1 MHAMTGSAKGAPRAH
16 RVPGRHWHWRVASRR
31 RALLVRGSAAALL
44 AVVGPG
50 LLAGLSDDDPA
61 GITTYSI
68 LGADH
73 GYELIWV
80 LVVATAMLI
89 LYHAI
94 AVRLGA
100 VTGQGLA
107 GLIRERFGV
116 RTAFA
121 MTTVLA
127 VANLGTTAAEFAGIA
142 AALDIAGVPR
152 QISVPAAAIGVSW
165 LVIGSQFK
173 RVEHVLLLLA
183 ATLSAYILA
192 GILAEPDWSAAARGA
207 LVPSLGLGRTE
218 VLVITA
224 TIGTTI
230 APWGL
235 AFIQSYAV
243 DKRLRPQDL
252 GLERV
257 DVVTGAVLT
266 GVIGFFV
273 VVACA
278 ATLHVSGQSIEDARD
293 AAIALEPLAGAW
305 SARLFGAGLLGAA
318 LLAVA
323 VVPLATAYSVA
334 EMFGTESRLDDR
346 VGEAR
351 VFYGT
356 YLGTMA
362 IGATIVLIPSV
373 PLVPVLYLTQA
384 LNAIL
389 LVPLLFVLNRLSS
402 DPELM
407 GEHVNSG
414 GVRILAWLATAT
426 LIVCVSALGI
436 VSLI

>member
-1 MHAMTGSAKGAPRAH
+1 M
-16 RVPGRHWHWRVASRR
+16 SRLR
-31 RALLVRGSAAALL
+31 IAAFL
-44 AVVGPG
+44 AVLGPG
-50 LLAGLSDDDPA
+50 ILAGLSDDDPA

-80 LVVATAMLI
+80 LVLATAMLI

-94 AVRLGA
+94 AVRVGA

-116 RTAFA
+116 RMAFA
-121 MTTVLA
+121 MTTVLI

-142 AALDIAGVPR
+142 SALGLAGVPR
-152 QISVPAAAIGVSW
+152 GISVPLAAVGVSW

-173 RVEHVLLLLA
+173 RIEHVLLILA

-192 GILAEPDWSAAARGA
+192 GALAGPDWSAAARGA
-207 LVPSLGLGRTE
+207 VVPSLSLGRAD

-252 GLERV
+252 SLERI
-257 DVVTGAVLT
+257 DVVAGAVLT

-273 VVACA
+273 VIACA
-278 ATLHVSGQSIEDARD
+278 ATLHATGRSIEDARD
-293 AAIALEPLAGAW
+293 AAVALEPLAGAW

-323 VVPLATAYSVA
+323 VVPLSTAYSVA
-334 EMFGTESRLDDR
+334 ETFGTESRLDDSFR
-346 VGEAR
+346 EAR
-351 VFYGT
+351 IFYAT

-362 IGATIVLIPSV
+362 VAAGIVLIPSV
-373 PLVPVLYLTQA
+373 PLVPVLYLSQA

-389 LVPLLFVLNRLSS
+389 LVPLLIVLNRLSG
-402 DPELM
+402 DTKLM
-407 GEHVNSG
+407 GEHASTPA
-414 GVRILAWLATAT
+414 VRMLAWSAT
-426 LIVCVSALGI
+426 LVLLACVLALGF
-436 VSLI
+436 VSLT

>member
-1 MHAMTGSAKGAPRAH
+1 MSRLRFGAFI
-16 RVPGRHWHWRVASRR
+16 
-31 RALLVRGSAAALL
+31 
-44 AVVGPG
+44 AVLGPG
-50 LLAGLSDDDPA
+50 ILAGLSDDDPA

-73 GYELIWV
+73 GYGLIWV
-80 LVVATAMLI
+80 LVIATAMLI

-107 GLIRERFGV
+107 GLVRERYGV

-121 MTTVLA
+121 MTAILVA
-127 VANLGTTAAEFAGIA
+127 ANLGTTAAEFAGIA
-142 AALDIAGVPR
+142 SALDLAGISR
-152 QISVPAAAIGVSW
+152 IFSVPVAAVGVSW

-183 ATLSAYILA
+183 ATLSAYVLA
-192 GILAEPDWSAAARGA
+192 GALAGPDWSAAARGA
-207 LVPSLGLGRTE
+207 VVPSLSLGRTE

-224 TIGTTI
+224 TVGTTI

-252 GLERV
+252 GLELV
-257 DVVTGAVLT
+257 DVVAGAVLT

-273 VVACA
+273 VIACA
-278 ATLHVSGQSIEDARD
+278 ATLHVTGHSITHARD

-318 LLAVA
+318 LLALA
-323 VVPLATAYSVA
+323 IVPLSTAYSVA
-334 EMFGTESRLDDR
+334 ETFGTECRLDDR
-346 VGEAR
+346 LGEAR
-351 VFYGT
+351 IFYGT

-362 IGATIVLIPSV
+362 IAAVIVLIPSV
-373 PLVPVLYLTQA
+373 PLVPVLYLSQA

-389 LVPLLFVLNRLSS
+389 LVPLLVVLNRLSG
-402 DPELM
+402 DRRLM
-407 GEHVNSG
+407 GEHASTPV
-414 GVRILAWLATAT
+414 VRTLSWTATAV
-426 LIVCVSALGI
+426 LIACVLALAG
-436 VSLI
+436 VSLT

>member
-1 MHAMTGSAKGAPRAH
+1 M
-16 RVPGRHWHWRVASRR
+16 SRLR
-31 RALLVRGSAAALL
+31 IAAFL
-44 AVVGPG
+44 AVLGPG
-50 LLAGLSDDDPA
+50 ILAGLSDDDPA

-80 LVVATAMLI
+80 LVLATAMLI

-94 AVRLGA
+94 AVRVGA

-121 MTTVLA
+121 MTTILI

-142 AALDIAGVPR
+142 SALGLAGVPR
-152 QISVPAAAIGVSW
+152 GISVPLAAVGVSW

-173 RVEHVLLLLA
+173 RIEHVLLILA

-192 GILAEPDWSAAARGA
+192 GALAGPDWSAAARGA
-207 LVPSLGLGRTE
+207 VVPSLSLGRAD

-252 GLERV
+252 SLERI
-257 DVVTGAVLT
+257 DVVAGAVLT

-273 VVACA
+273 VIACA
-278 ATLHVSGQSIEDARD
+278 ATLHATGRSIEDARD
-293 AAIALEPLAGAW
+293 AAVALEPLAGAW

-323 VVPLATAYSVA
+323 IVPLSTAYSVA
-334 EMFGTESRLDDR
+334 ETFGTESRLDDSFR
-346 VGEAR
+346 EAR
-351 VFYGT
+351 IFYAT

-362 IGATIVLIPSV
+362 VAAGIVLIPSV
-373 PLVPVLYLTQA
+373 PLVPVLYLSQA

-389 LVPLLFVLNRLSS
+389 LVPLLIVLNRLSG
-402 DPELM
+402 DTKLM
-407 GEHVNSG
+407 GEHASTPA
-414 GVRILAWLATAT
+414 VRVLAWSATIL
-426 LIVCVSALGI
+426 LIACVLALGF
-436 VSLI
+436 VSLT

>member
-1 MHAMTGSAKGAPRAH
+1 
-16 RVPGRHWHWRVASRR
+16 VRHLRI
-31 RALLVRGSAAALL
+31 AAFL
-44 AVVGPG
+44 AVLGPG
-50 LLAGLSDDDPA
+50 ILAGLSDDDPA

-73 GYELIWV
+73 GYALIWV
-80 LVVATAMLI
+80 LVLATAMLI
-89 LYHAI
+89 LYHTI

-116 RTAFA
+116 RAAVA
-121 MTTVLA
+121 MTSILV
-127 VANLGTTAAEFAGIA
+127 VANLGTTAAEFAGVA
-142 AALDIAGVPR
+142 AALDLAGVSR
-152 QISVPAAAIGVSW
+152 VISVPIAAVGVSW

-173 RVEHVLLLLA
+173 RVEHVLLALA

-192 GILAEPDWSAAARGA
+192 GSLAGPDWAAAARGA
-207 LVPSLGLGRTE
+207 VVPSLALDRTQ

-224 TIGTTI
+224 TVGTTI

-252 GLERV
+252 GLERI
-257 DVVTGAVLT
+257 DVVIGAVLT
-266 GVIGFFV
+266 GVIGFFIV
-273 VVACA
+273 IACA
-278 ATLHVSGQSIEDARD
+278 ATLHASGRSIDDARD

-318 LLAVA
+318 LLAA
-323 VVPLATAYSVA
+323 AIVPLSTAYSVA
-334 EMFGTESRLDDR
+334 ETFGTESRLDDR
-346 VGEAR
+346 LSEAR
-351 VFYGT
+351 VFYGS
-356 YLGTMA
+356 YIGTMTVA
-362 IGATIVLIPSV
+362 AVIVLIPSV
-373 PLVPVLYLTQA
+373 PLVPVLFLSQA

-402 DPELM
+402 DRRLM
-407 GEHVNSG
+407 GEYTSSPV
-414 GVRILAWLATAT
+414 VRVLAWSATSVLMACVAALAVVTF
-426 LIVCVSALGI
+426 L
-436 VSLI
+436 

>member
-1 MHAMTGSAKGAPRAH
+1 
-16 RVPGRHWHWRVASRR
+16 VSRLR
-31 RALLVRGSAAALL
+31 IAAFI
-44 AVVGPG
+44 AVLGPG
-50 LLAGLSDDDPA
+50 ILAGLSDDDPA

-80 LVVATAMLI
+80 LVLATAMLI

-94 AVRLGA
+94 AVRVGA

-107 GLIRERFGV
+107 GLVRERFGV

-121 MTTVLA
+121 MTTILII
-127 VANLGTTAAEFAGIA
+127 ANLGTTAAEFAGIA
-142 AALDIAGVPR
+142 SALGLAGVPR
-152 QISVPAAAIGVSW
+152 GVSVPLAAAGISW

-173 RVEHVLLLLA
+173 RIEHVLLILA

-192 GILAEPDWSAAARGA
+192 GALAGPDWSAAARGA
-207 LVPSLGLGRTE
+207 VVPSLSLGRAD

-224 TIGTTI
+224 TVGTTI

-252 GLERV
+252 SLERI
-257 DVVTGAVLT
+257 DVVAGAVLT

-273 VVACA
+273 VIACA
-278 ATLHVSGQSIEDARD
+278 ATLHATGRSIEDARD
-293 AAIALEPLAGAW
+293 AAVALEPLAGAW

-323 VVPLATAYSVA
+323 IVPLSTAYSVA
-334 EMFGTESRLDDR
+334 ETFGTESRLDDSFR
-346 VGEAR
+346 EAR
-351 VFYGT
+351 IFYAT
-356 YLGTMA
+356 YVATMTVA
-362 IGATIVLIPSV
+362 AVIVLIPSV
-373 PLVPVLYLTQA
+373 PLVPVLYLSQA

-389 LVPLLFVLNRLSS
+389 LVPLLVVLNRLSG
-402 DPELM
+402 DRKLM
-407 GEHVNSG
+407 GEYASTRA
-414 GVRILAWLATAT
+414 VRVLAWSATFV
-426 LIVCVSALGI
+426 LIACVLALGY
-436 VSLI
+436 VSLT

>member
-1 MHAMTGSAKGAPRAH
+1 MSRLRIAAF
-16 RVPGRHWHWRVASRR
+16 VAV
-31 RALLVRGSAAALL
+31 L
-44 AVVGPG
+44 GPG
-50 LLAGLSDDDPA
+50 ILAGLSDDDPA

-73 GYELIWV
+73 GYRLIWV
-80 LVVATAMLI
+80 LVIATAMLI

-107 GLIRERFGV
+107 GLIRERFGI
-116 RTAFA
+116 RTALA
-121 MTTVLA
+121 MTTILVI
-127 VANLGTTAAEFAGIA
+127 ANLGTTAAEFAGVA
-142 AALDIAGVPR
+142 AALDIAGIPR
-152 QISVPAAAIGVSW
+152 TVSVPAAAIGVSW
-165 LVIGSQFK
+165 LVIGSRFR
-173 RVEHVLLLLA
+173 RVEHVLLALA

-192 GILAEPDWSAAARGA
+192 GFLAGPDWSAAARGA
-207 LVPSLGLGRTE
+207 VIPSLSLGRTE

-224 TIGTTI
+224 TVGTTI

-243 DKRLRPQDL
+243 DKRLRPEDL

-257 DVVTGAVLT
+257 DVVAGAVLT

-273 VVACA
+273 VIACA
-278 ATLHVSGQSIEDARD
+278 ATLHASGRSIDDARD

-323 VVPLATAYSVA
+323 IVPLATAYSVA
-334 EMFGTESRLDDR
+334 ETFGTESRLDDSL
-346 VGEAR
+346 GEAR
-351 VFYGT
+351 IFYGT

-362 IGATIVLIPSV
+362 IAAVIVLIQAV
-373 PLVPVLYLTQA
+373 PLVPVLYLSQA

-402 DPELM
+402 DRELM
-407 GEHVNSG
+407 GEHASG
-414 GVRILAWLATAT
+414 PGVRALSWIATAV
-426 LIVCVSALGI
+426 LITCVGALGV
-436 VSLI
+436 VSVI

>member
-1 MHAMTGSAKGAPRAH
+1 
-16 RVPGRHWHWRVASRR
+16 VSRLR
-31 RALLVRGSAAALL
+31 IAAFL
-44 AVVGPG
+44 AVLGPG
-50 LLAGLSDDDPA
+50 ILAGLSDDDPA

-89 LYHAI
+89 LYHTV

-116 RTAFA
+116 RTACA
-121 MTTVLA
+121 MTAILVI
-127 VANLGTTAAEFAGIA
+127 ANLGTTAAEFAGIA
-142 AALDIAGVPR
+142 SALGLAGVPR
-152 QISVPAAAIGVSW
+152 GISVPVAAIGISW
-165 LVIGSQFK
+165 LVIGAQFK

-192 GILAEPDWSAAARGA
+192 GALAGPDWRAAARGA
-207 LVPSLGLGRTE
+207 VVPTLSLNRTD

-224 TIGTTI
+224 TVGTTI

-257 DVVTGAVLT
+257 DVIAGAILT

-273 VVACA
+273 VIACA
-278 ATLHVSGQSIEDARD
+278 ATLHVTGRSIEDARD
-293 AAIALEPLAGAW
+293 AATALEPLAGAW

-323 VVPLATAYSVA
+323 IVPLSTAYSVA
-334 EMFGTESRLDDR
+334 ETFGTESRLDDR
-346 VGEAR
+346 LGEAR
-351 VFYGT
+351 IFYGT

-362 IGATIVLIPSV
+362 IAAAIVLIPSV
-373 PLVPVLYLTQA
+373 PLVPVLFLSQA

-389 LVPLLFVLNRLSS
+389 LVPLLFVLNRLTG
-402 DPELM
+402 DRQLM
-407 GEHVNSG
+407 GEYANGPV
-414 GVRILAWLATAT
+414 VRVLTWSATAV
-426 LIVCVSALGI
+426 LVACVGALAV
-436 VSLI
+436 VSLT

>member
-1 MHAMTGSAKGAPRAH
+1 M
-16 RVPGRHWHWRVASRR
+16 SRLR
-31 RALLVRGSAAALL
+31 IAAFI
-44 AVVGPG
+44 AVLGPG
-50 LLAGLSDDDPA
+50 ILAGLSDDDPA

-80 LVVATAMLI
+80 LVLATAMLI

-94 AVRLGA
+94 AVRVGA

-107 GLIRERFGV
+107 GLIRERFGL

-121 MTTVLA
+121 MTTILI

-142 AALDIAGVPR
+142 SALGLAGVPR
-152 QISVPAAAIGVSW
+152 GVSVPLAAVGISW

-173 RVEHVLLLLA
+173 RIEHVLLILA

-192 GILAEPDWSAAARGA
+192 GALAGPDWSAAARGA
-207 LVPSLGLGRTE
+207 VVPSLSLGRAD

-224 TIGTTI
+224 TVGTTI

-252 GLERV
+252 SLERI
-257 DVVTGAVLT
+257 DVVAGAVLT

-278 ATLHVSGQSIEDARD
+278 ATLHATGRSIEDARD
-293 AAIALEPLAGAW
+293 AAVALEPLAGAW

-323 VVPLATAYSVA
+323 IVPLSTAYSVA
-334 EMFGTESRLDDR
+334 ETFGTESRLNDSFR
-346 VGEAR
+346 EAR
-351 VFYGT
+351 IFYAT
-356 YLGTMA
+356 YVATMTIA
-362 IGATIVLIPSV
+362 AVIVLIPSV
-373 PLVPVLYLTQA
+373 PLVPVLYLSQA

-389 LVPLLFVLNRLSS
+389 LVPLLVVLNRLSG
-402 DPELM
+402 DRQLM
-407 GEHVNSG
+407 GRHANSA
-414 GVRILAWLATAT
+414 VVTALAWTAT
-426 LIVCVSALGI
+426 LVLLACVLALAV
-436 VSLI
+436 VSLT

>member
-1 MHAMTGSAKGAPRAH
+1 MSLSRL
-16 RVPGRHWHWRVASRR
+16 RVA
-31 RALLVRGSAAALL
+31 AFL
-44 AVVGPG
+44 AVLGPG
-50 LLAGLSDDDPA
+50 VLAGLSDDDPA

-73 GYELIWV
+73 GYSLIWV
-80 LVVATAMLI
+80 LVLATAMLI

-94 AVRLGA
+94 AVRIGA

-116 RTAFA
+116 RTAFV
-121 MTTVLA
+121 MTTILI

-142 AALDIAGVPR
+142 SALDLAGVPR
-152 QISVPAAAIGVSW
+152 TISVPIAAAGISW
-165 LVIGSQFK
+165 LVIGSRFK
-173 RVEHVLLLLA
+173 RIEHVLL
-183 ATLSAYILA
+183 ILA
-192 GILAEPDWSAAARGA
+192 STLTAYVLAGVLAGPDWSAAARGA
-207 LVPSLGLGRTE
+207 LVPSLSLGRAD

-224 TIGTTI
+224 TVGTTI

-252 GLERV
+252 SLERV
-257 DVVTGAVLT
+257 DVVAGAVLT

-278 ATLHVSGQSIEDARD
+278 ATLHASGRSVEDARD
-293 AAIALEPLAGAW
+293 AAVALEPLAGAW
-305 SARLFGAGLLGAA
+305 AARLFGAGLLGAA

-323 VVPLATAYSVA
+323 IVPLSTAYSVA
-334 EMFGTESRLDDR
+334 ETFGTESRLDDKFR
-346 VGEAR
+346 QAR
-351 VFYGT
+351 IFYGT

-362 IGATIVLIPSV
+362 IAAIIVLIPSV
-373 PLVPVLYLTQA
+373 PLVPVLYLSQA

-389 LVPLLFVLNRLSS
+389 LVPLLVVLNRLSG
-402 DPELM
+402 DKRLM
-407 GEHVNSG
+407 GQYASTPL
-414 GVRILAWLATAT
+414 VRVLAWTAT
-426 LIVCVSALGI
+426 LVLIACVLALGF
-436 VSLI
+436 VSVT

>member
-1 MHAMTGSAKGAPRAH
+1 MNRL
-16 RVPGRHWHWRVASRR
+16 RI
-31 RALLVRGSAAALL
+31 AAFLGVL
-44 AVVGPG
+44 GPG
-50 LLAGLSDDDPA
+50 ILAGLSDDDPA

-142 AALDIAGVPR
+142 SALDIAGVPR

-273 VVACA
+273 VIACA

-323 VVPLATAYSVA
+323 IVPLATAYSVA

-346 VGEAR
+346 LGEAR
-351 VFYGT
+351 IFYGT

-362 IGATIVLIPSV
+362 IGAAIVLIPSV

-407 GEHVNSG
+407 GEHVSRG
-414 GVRILAWLATAT
+414 GVRMLAWLATAT
-426 LIVCVSALGI
+426 LIVCVGALGV

>member
-1 MHAMTGSAKGAPRAH
+1 M
-16 RVPGRHWHWRVASRR
+16 SRLR
-31 RALLVRGSAAALL
+31 IAAFL
-44 AVVGPG
+44 AVLGPG
-50 LLAGLSDDDPA
+50 ILAGLSDDDPA

-80 LVVATAMLI
+80 LVLATAMLI

-94 AVRLGA
+94 AVRVGA

-121 MTTVLA
+121 MTTILI

-142 AALDIAGVPR
+142 SALGLAGVPR
-152 QISVPAAAIGVSW
+152 GISVPLAAVGVSW

-173 RVEHVLLLLA
+173 RIEHVLLILA

-192 GILAEPDWSAAARGA
+192 GALAGPDWSAAARGA
-207 LVPSLGLGRTE
+207 VVPSLSLGRAD

-252 GLERV
+252 SLERI
-257 DVVTGAVLT
+257 DVVAGAVLT
-266 GVIGFFV
+266 GVIGFF
-273 VVACA
+273 
-278 ATLHVSGQSIEDARD
+278 
-293 AAIALEPLAGAW
+293 ALEPLAGAW

-323 VVPLATAYSVA
+323 IVPLSTAYSVA
-334 EMFGTESRLDDR
+334 ETFGTESRLDDSFR
-346 VGEAR
+346 EAR
-351 VFYGT
+351 IFYAT

-362 IGATIVLIPSV
+362 VAAGIVLIPSV
-373 PLVPVLYLTQA
+373 PLVPVLYLSQA

-389 LVPLLFVLNRLSS
+389 LVPLLIVLNRLSG
-402 DPELM
+402 DTKLM
-407 GEHVNSG
+407 GEHASTPA
-414 GVRILAWLATAT
+414 VRVLAWSATIL
-426 LIVCVSALGI
+426 LIACVLALGF
-436 VSLI
+436 VSLT

>member
-1 MHAMTGSAKGAPRAH
+1 M
-16 RVPGRHWHWRVASRR
+16 SRLR
-31 RALLVRGSAAALL
+31 IAALA
-44 AVVGPG
+44 AVLGPG

-73 GYELIWV
+73 GYALLWV
-80 LVVATAMLI
+80 LVLATAMLI

-116 RTAFA
+116 RTACA
-121 MTTVLA
+121 LTATLV

-142 AALDIAGVPR
+142 SALDLAGVSR
-152 QISVPAAAIGVSW
+152 TISVPIAAIGVTW

-173 RVEHVLLLLA
+173 RIEHVLLVLA
-183 ATLSAYILA
+183 ASLAAYVLA
-192 GILAEPDWSAAARGA
+192 GALAGPDWSAAARGA
-207 LVPSLGLGRTE
+207 VVPSLSLGRSE
-218 VLVITA
+218 VLLITA

-235 AFIQSYAV
+235 AFIQSYVV
-243 DKRLRPQDL
+243 DKRLRPQDI

-266 GVIGFFV
+266 GLIGFFV
-273 VVACA
+273 VIACA
-278 ATLHVSGQSIEDARD
+278 ATLHASGRSIDDARD

-323 VVPLATAYSVA
+323 IVPLSTAYSVA
-334 EMFGTESRLDDR
+334 ETFGTESRLDDGLR
-346 VGEAR
+346 QAPT
-351 VFYGT
+351 FYGT
-356 YLGTMA
+356 YIGTMA
-362 IGATIVLIPSV
+362 VAAAIVLIPEL
-373 PLVPVLYLTQA
+373 PLISVLYLSQA

-389 LVPLLFVLNRLSS
+389 LVPLLFVLNRLSA
-402 DPELM
+402 DDELM
-407 GEHVNSG
+407 GEHASG
-414 GVRILAWLATAT
+414 RLVGGLAWVATAV
-426 LIVCVSALGI
+426 LVVCVGALGV
-436 VSLI
+436 VSVI

>member
-1 MHAMTGSAKGAPRAH
+1 M
-16 RVPGRHWHWRVASRR
+16 SRLR
-31 RALLVRGSAAALL
+31 IAAFL
-44 AVVGPG
+44 AVLGPG
-50 LLAGLSDDDPA
+50 ILAGLSDDDPA

-80 LVVATAMLI
+80 LVLATAMLI

-94 AVRLGA
+94 AVRVGA

-121 MTTVLA
+121 MTTILI

-142 AALDIAGVPR
+142 SALGLAGVPR
-152 QISVPAAAIGVSW
+152 GISVPLAAVGVSW

-173 RVEHVLLLLA
+173 RIEHVLLILA

-192 GILAEPDWSAAARGA
+192 GALAGPDWSAAARGA
-207 LVPSLGLGRTE
+207 VVPSLSLGRAD

-252 GLERV
+252 SLERI
-257 DVVTGAVLT
+257 DVVAGAVLT

-273 VVACA
+273 VIACA
-278 ATLHVSGQSIEDARD
+278 ATLHATGRSIEDARD
-293 AAIALEPLAGAW
+293 AAVALEPLAGAW

-323 VVPLATAYSVA
+323 IVPLSTAYSVA
-334 EMFGTESRLDDR
+334 ETFGTESRLDDSFR
-346 VGEAR
+346 EAR
-351 VFYGT
+351 IFYAT

-362 IGATIVLIPSV
+362 VAAGIVLIPSV
-373 PLVPVLYLTQA
+373 PLVPVLYLSQA

-389 LVPLLFVLNRLSS
+389 LVPLLIVLNRLSG
-402 DPELM
+402 DTKLM
-407 GEHVNSG
+407 GEHASTPA
-414 GVRILAWLATAT
+414 VRVLAWSAT
-426 LIVCVSALGI
+426 LVLIACVLALGF
-436 VSLI
+436 VSLT

>member
-1 MHAMTGSAKGAPRAH
+1 M
-16 RVPGRHWHWRVASRR
+16 SRLR
-31 RALLVRGSAAALL
+31 FAAFI
-44 AVVGPG
+44 AVLGPG
-50 LLAGLSDDDPA
+50 ILAGLSDDDPA

-73 GYELIWV
+73 GYALIWV
-80 LVVATAMLI
+80 LVLATAMLI

-94 AVRLGA
+94 AVRVGA

-107 GLIRERFGV
+107 GLVRERYGV

-121 MTTVLA
+121 MTAILVA
-127 VANLGTTAAEFAGIA
+127 ANLGTTAAEFAGIA
-142 AALDIAGVPR
+142 SALDLAGVSR
-152 QISVPAAAIGVSW
+152 VISVPAAAVGVSW

-183 ATLSAYILA
+183 ATLSAYVLA
-192 GILAEPDWSAAARGA
+192 GALAGPDWSAAARGA
-207 LVPSLGLGRTE
+207 VVPSLSLGRSE

-224 TIGTTI
+224 TVGTTI

-252 GLERV
+252 GLELV
-257 DVVTGAVLT
+257 DVVAGAVLT

-273 VVACA
+273 VIACA
-278 ATLHVSGQSIEDARD
+278 ATLHVTGHSVNDARD

-305 SARLFGAGLLGAA
+305 SARLFGGGLLGAA
-318 LLAVA
+318 LLALA
-323 VVPLATAYSVA
+323 IVPLSTAYSVA
-334 EMFGTESRLDDR
+334 ETFGTECRLDDR
-346 VGEAR
+346 LGEAR
-351 VFYGT
+351 IFYGT

-362 IGATIVLIPSV
+362 IAAVIVLIPSV
-373 PLVPVLYLTQA
+373 PLVPVLFLSQA

-389 LVPLLFVLNRLSS
+389 LIPLLVVLNRLSG
-402 DPELM
+402 DRELM
-407 GEHVNSG
+407 GEHASTPV
-414 GVRILAWLATAT
+414 VRALSWTATAV
-426 LIVCVSALGI
+426 LIACVVALAG
-436 VSLI
+436 VSLT

>member
-1 MHAMTGSAKGAPRAH
+1 VSRL
-16 RVPGRHWHWRVASRR
+16 RVA
-31 RALLVRGSAAALL
+31 AFI
-44 AVVGPG
+44 AVLGPG
-50 LLAGLSDDDPA
+50 ILAGLSDDDPA

-80 LVVATAMLI
+80 LVLATAMLI

-94 AVRLGA
+94 AVRVGA

-107 GLIRERFGV
+107 GLIREHFGV

-121 MTTVLA
+121 MTTILI

-142 AALDIAGVPR
+142 SALGLAGVPR
-152 QISVPAAAIGVSW
+152 GISVPVAAVGISW

-173 RVEHVLLLLA
+173 RIEHVLLILA

-192 GILAEPDWSAAARGA
+192 GALAGPDWSAAARGA
-207 LVPSLGLGRTE
+207 VVPSLSLGRAD

-252 GLERV
+252 SLERI
-257 DVVTGAVLT
+257 DVVAGAVLT

-273 VVACA
+273 VIACA
-278 ATLHVSGQSIEDARD
+278 ATLHATGRSIEDARD
-293 AAIALEPLAGAW
+293 AAVALEPLAGAW

-323 VVPLATAYSVA
+323 IVPLSTAYSVA
-334 EMFGTESRLDDR
+334 ETFGTESRLDDSFR
-346 VGEAR
+346 EAR
-351 VFYGT
+351 IFYAT
-356 YLGTMA
+356 YVATMTIA
-362 IGATIVLIPSV
+362 AVIVLIPSV
-373 PLVPVLYLTQA
+373 PLVPVLYLSQA

-389 LVPLLFVLNRLSS
+389 LVPLLVVLNRLSG
-402 DPELM
+402 DRQLM
-407 GEHVNSG
+407 GEHANTAV
-414 GVRILAWLATAT
+414 VTALAWTAT
-426 LIVCVSALGI
+426 LVLLACVLALAV
-436 VSLI
+436 VSVT

>member
-1 MHAMTGSAKGAPRAH
+1 L
-16 RVPGRHWHWRVASRR
+16 SRLR
-31 RALLVRGSAAALL
+31 FAAFI
-44 AVVGPG
+44 AVLGPG
-50 LLAGLSDDDPA
+50 ILAGLSDDDPA

-73 GYELIWV
+73 GYALIWV
-80 LVVATAMLI
+80 LVLATAMLI

-94 AVRLGA
+94 AVRVGA

-107 GLIRERFGV
+107 GLVRERYGV

-121 MTTVLA
+121 MTAILVA
-127 VANLGTTAAEFAGIA
+127 ANLGTTAAEFAGIA
-142 AALDIAGVPR
+142 SALDLAGVSR
-152 QISVPAAAIGVSW
+152 VISVPAAAVGVSW

-183 ATLSAYILA
+183 ATLSTYVLA
-192 GILAEPDWSAAARGA
+192 GALAGPDWSAAARGA
-207 LVPSLGLGRTE
+207 VVPSLSLGRSE

-224 TIGTTI
+224 TVGTTI

-252 GLERV
+252 GLELV
-257 DVVTGAVLT
+257 DVVAGAVLT

-273 VVACA
+273 VIACA
-278 ATLHVSGQSIEDARD
+278 ATLHVTGHSVNDARD

-318 LLAVA
+318 LLALA
-323 VVPLATAYSVA
+323 IVPLSTAYSVA
-334 EMFGTESRLDDR
+334 ETFGTECRLDDR
-346 VGEAR
+346 LGEAR
-351 VFYGT
+351 IFYGT

-362 IGATIVLIPSV
+362 IAAVIVLIPSV
-373 PLVPVLYLTQA
+373 PLVPVLFLSQA

-389 LVPLLFVLNRLSS
+389 LVPLLVVLNRLSG
-402 DPELM
+402 DRELM
-407 GEHVNSG
+407 GEHASKPV
-414 GVRILAWLATAT
+414 VRALSWTATAV
-426 LIVCVSALGI
+426 LIACVVALAG
-436 VSLI
+436 VSLT